1 MLKVEPVANISSFG
15 YKVPKDQKKKK
26 KKKRRKKILRQSIKK
41 LLTNK

>member
-26 KKKRRKKILRQSIKK
+26 KKKEKKEDFAVIYKK
-41 LLTNK
+41 AIDK